1 MTSLEKVRK
10 GSHHPEARIMA
21 FCRRVHG
28 RVADNENDL
37 RLSEAQRYAGMLQVL
52 KCDPAILLAKIID
65 MCIKGQSK
73 WHVELPVLH
82 RMIVDLHHMVSPSPD
97 YRSRKLDAQDNQ
109 FELDFQWSG
118 EGGERVAVLEAAE

>member
-1 MTSLEKVRK
+1 MIKERSK
-10 GSHHPEARIMA
+10 GKYQPEARILA
-21 FCRRVHG
+21 FCRRVHVS
-28 RVADNENDL
+28 VADSEDDL
-37 RLSEAQRYAGMLQVL
+37 RLSEAQRYAGMLKVL

-65 MCIKGQSK
+65 MCMKGQSK

-82 RMIVDLHHMVSPSPD
+82 KMIVDLHHMVSPSPD
-97 YRSRKLDAQDNQ
+97 FRSRKLDAQDNQ

>member
-1 MTSLEKVRK
+1 
-10 GSHHPEARIMA
+10 MA

-28 RVADNENDL
+28 KVADNENDL
-37 RLSEAQRYAGMLQVL
+37 RLSEAQRYAGMLEVL

-73 WHVELPVLH
+73 WNVELPVLH